1 MSVQRRVSYM
11 HFTPF
16 LILIVAF
23 FFKCFAT
30 LGEHAYVVGTVGCVC
45 IVCVNIIL
53 YHVL

>member
-1 MSVQRRVSYM
+1 MSVQRRVIHALYSL
-11 HFTPF
+11 FNF
-16 LILIVAF
+16 NCGF